1 MKLSILECIKHKK
14 WRTYTLKPAVLV
26 LAGSITALPVQS
38 KGATLNSNTTP
49 DYTLEFLQQ
58 SQISVSGQV
67 TSLGETMP
75 GVNVLEKGTTNG
87 TTTDGDG
94 RFTLNVS
101 SPDAVLVFSFIG
113 YTMQEI
119 PVGNQTKIDIVM
131 SEDISTL
138 GEVVVVGYGVQK
150 KVSLT
155 NSVATVQTEAL
166 TVRPLS
172 TLSQALQGQA
182 AGLTVQDQGGIPG
195 RSKTTLTIR
204 GITSLPDKNNKRKND
219 PLVIVDGIEQDMNF
233 INPNDIE
240 SVSILKDAASTA
252 IYGSRA
258 ANGVILITTKR
269 AKEGKVT
276 VDYNGYYALQN
287 SINNPEMMD
296 TEAYMKLQ
304 QVAYTNAG
312 LAVPAM
318 YTDES
323 IQTWVNSKD
332 REQYPLPNVW
342 YKELFKTAPQY
353 SNSIA
358 VSGGSE
364 NFKARMSARSM
375 RQDALI
381 EGYDFDLKD
390 VRLNSD
396 FTVSK
401 KISVSGDLNYR
412 RERSITPSQ
421 ETRPGRTTSQE
432 SSIYD
437 RLFHGSLF
445 AVPKYADG
453 TYGLSAQF
461 HNPLMYAE
469 KGGNSTQ
476 IVENIIGN
484 LRASWMIIDG
494 LKFSSQISPRI
505 VQIRKKDFLNHY
517 TNVDKVTNRT
527 ATPVPFNELIESR
540 INAAEYTINNIL
552 TYQKEFGKHNISA
565 LLGHSEISNTTDSL
579 WAYRER
585 FYSNDVQSIGQGSN
599 DGTRNNKGRDTKW
612 GLRSYMARVNYAFAD
627 KYLFE
632 VNGRY
637 DGSSR
642 FTGDNV
648 YSFFPSVSAGWR
660 ISEEEFLANVNFIE
674 ELKVRGSWGK
684 TGNQAV
690 DLYSYY
696 QALNPISYSFGG
708 TPVTGYKPTQ
718 LSNPSITWETT
729 KQVNVGFD
737 ALLFE
742 NFSLSFDYYNKHTE
756 GILINLPI
764 PATVGLLPSPQNA
777 GTVENKGIE
786 LALGYRGEFKPG
798 FTYGF
803 NGNFAVNNNK
813 VIDLAGTG
821 PYITG
826 SDIDPRYIIKEGLP
840 INAHWGYQ
848 TDGLFQSDTEIASY
862 PTYSANTKP
871 GDVKFVDR
879 NDDKI
884 IDANDMTM
892 IGTSFPK
899 FTYGFTLNVGY
910 KNFELAAF
918 FQGAADMDVRLS
930 GALAEMGNNEGFVA
944 SVMEGNYW
952 TPSNTGA
959 QFARPVKR
967 DLTNMNTSDRMVLD
981 ASYLKLKN
989 IQLTYNLPSSLI
1001 ERVRMTKASVYASA
1015 TNILTFSKLNDWG
1028 LDPEVESGRALY
1040 YPQVSLMT
1048 LGVNVQF

>member
-1 MKLSILECIKHKK
+1 MKLSILECLRHKQ
-14 WRTYTLKPAVLV
+14 WRPYTLKPAVLI
-26 LAGSITALPVQS
+26 LAGSFAASQAHASSVLFYTN
-38 KGATLNSNTTP
+38 TNSSFASS
-49 DYTLEFLQQ
+49 LFQQ
-58 SQISVSGQV
+58 SEINISGTV
-67 TSLGETMP
+67 TSGGETMP
-75 GVNVLEKGTTNG
+75 GVNVLEKGTANG

-94 RFTLNVS
+94 KFTLNVTN
-101 SPDAVLVFSFIG
+101 PDAVLVFSFIG
-113 YTMQEI
+113 YTPQEI
-119 PVGNQTKIDIVM
+119 PVGNQTKIEVVM
-131 SEDISTL
+131 AEDISTL

-172 TLSQALQGQA
+172 NLSQALQGQA

-195 RSKTTLTIR
+195 RAKTALTIR
-204 GITSLPDKNNKRKND
+204 GTTSLPDKNNKRKND

-276 VDYNGYYALQN
+276 VDYNGYYALQR

-296 TEAYMKLQ
+296 TEAYMRLQ
-304 QVAYTNAG
+304 QTAYNNAG

-318 YTDES
+318 FTDES

-353 SNSIA
+353 NNSIA

-364 NFKARMSARSM
+364 NFKARMSARNM

-396 FTVSK
+396 FAISK
-401 KISVSGDLNYR
+401 RISVSGDLNYR
-412 RERSITPSQ
+412 RERSTTP
-421 ETRPGRTTSQE
+421 TLE
-432 SSIYD
+432 STIYD

-445 AVPKYADG
+445 AVPKYSDG
-453 TYGLSAQF
+453 SYGLSSQG

-469 KGGNSTQ
+469 LGGKSTQ
-476 IVENIIGN
+476 VVENIIGS
-484 LRASWMIIDG
+484 LRASWEIVDG
-494 LKFSSQISPRI
+494 LKFSTQIAPRI
-505 VQIRKKDFLNHY
+505 VLTRKKDF
-517 TNVDKVTNRT
+517 TNSFSNTDKVKNITK
-527 ATPVPFNELIESR
+527 VPANNSLAESR
-540 INAAEYTINNIL
+540 INATEYTINNLL
-552 TYQKEFGKHNISA
+552 TYQKEFGKHNIST
-565 LLGHSEISNTTDSL
+565 LIGHSEISNTTDSL

-585 FYSNDVQSIGQGSN
+585 FYSNDVQSIGQGAN
-599 DGTRNNKGRDTKW
+599 DGTRNNRGRDTKW
-612 GLRSYMARVNYAFAD
+612 GLRSYMLRVNYAFAD

-642 FTGDNV
+642 FIGDNV

-660 ISEEEFLANVNFIE
+660 ISEEQFLENVNFIE
-674 ELKVRGSWGK
+674 ELKIRGSWGK

-690 DLYSYY
+690 GLYSYY
-696 QALNPISYSFGG
+696 QAYDPGAYYFGGASVISYGF
-708 TPVTGYKPTQ
+708 KQ
-718 LSNPSITWETT
+718 LANRDITWETT
-729 KQVNVGFD
+729 EQTNVGFD

-742 NFSLSFDYYNKHTE
+742 NLSLSFDYYKKRTD

-764 PATVGLLPSPQNA
+764 PSTVGLLPAPQNA
-777 GTVENKGIE
+777 GIVDNSGIE

-803 NGNFAVNNNK
+803 SGNFAMNK
-813 VIDLAGTG
+813 NEVVDLAGTG

-826 SDIDPRYIIKEGLP
+826 NDIDPRYVIKEGLP

-848 TDGLFQSDTEIASY
+848 TDGLFQNDTEIAQY
-862 PTYSANTKP
+862 PTIGDYGDKKTAKP
-871 GDVKFVDR
+871 GDVKYVDR
-879 NDDKI
+879 NNDKI
-884 IDANDMTM
+884 INADDMMM

-899 FTYGFTLNVGY
+899 FTYGFTVNLGY

-930 GALAEMGNNEGFVA
+930 GALAEMGNNEGFVP
-944 SVMEGNYW
+944 SVVEGNYW
-952 TPSNTGA
+952 TPTNPNA
-959 QFARPVKR
+959 KFPRPVKR
-967 DLTNMNTSDRMVLD
+967 ELKNVNTSDRMILD

-1001 ERVRMTKASVYASA
+1001 EKARMTKASVYASA
-1015 TNILTFSKLNDWG
+1015 TNVLTFSKLKEWG